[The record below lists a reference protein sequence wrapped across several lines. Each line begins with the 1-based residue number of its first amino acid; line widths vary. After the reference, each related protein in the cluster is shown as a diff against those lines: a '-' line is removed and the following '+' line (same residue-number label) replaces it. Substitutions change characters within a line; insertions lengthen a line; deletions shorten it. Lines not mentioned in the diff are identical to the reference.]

1 MKGVGRWRNQFGSIL
16 EITDDSDHRVVGSF
30 TTALSDSGF
39 AGQEIPMIGFHQGDC
54 IGISGGGRSPAG
66 DMLVTYTGLFREGKL
81 ETLWYVVADAALA
94 AEETGAPASVKK
106 LGWWRSISTNAD
118 TFVRAE

>member
-1 MKGVGRWRNQFGSIL
+1 MNWIGKWQNQYGSIL
-16 EITDDSDHRVVGSF
+16 EILDDKDQKIVGRCA
-30 TTALSDSGF
+30 TALEDSGF
-39 AGQEIPMIGFHQGDC
+39 TGQNIPMIGFHQGDC

-81 ETLWYVVADAALA
+81 ETLWYVVADAALV
-94 AEETGAPASVKK
+94 AEGVGKPTTRKK

-118 TFVRAE
+118 TFVRID